1 MKIILFDD
9 HELFLQSLELYLRKY
24 FDHFV
29 TCNHR
34 KDCLEVVKQE
44 KPDIVLMDIRLG
56 EKNGLEEGEKIL
68 KLFPETKL
76 MFLSG
81 STLIRNYE
89 EAINMGAKAFVNK
102 TSSVEDLVTKIHL
115 VNGGDTI
122 FPEYEKIY
130 VSLTKTEKKIL
141 QLVAQGKSQ
150 QEIAEIIYSSRRTV
164 STHMQHIFNKLNV
177 HSTVTAVVRGIELGI
192 ITIEM

>member
-1 MKIILFDD
+1 MI
-9 HELFLQSLELYLRKY
+9 
-24 FDHFV
+24 
-29 TCNHR
+29 
-34 KDCLEVVKQE
+34 
-44 KPDIVLMDIRLG
+44 G
-56 EKNGLEEGEKIL
+56 
-68 KLFPETKL
+68 
-76 MFLSG
+76 
-81 STLIRNYE
+81 NYE
-89 EAINMGAKAFVNK
+89 EAIKMGAKGFVNK

-130 VSLTKTEKKIL
+130 VSLTKTEKEIL

-164 STHMQHIFNKLNV
+164 STHMQHILNKLNV
-177 HSTVTAVVRGIELGI
+177 HSTVSAVVRGIELGV